1 MKAVG
6 VKNLKENLN
15 TFLCLVKEGE
25 TILVTDHSRII
36 AEIKK
41 PTSDILNSD
50 LAVESYIEK
59 EQKSGLLL
67 KAKRKSTVLK
77 PPSKV
82 KEKFQLDWMKTYY
95 EDRD

>member
-15 TFLCLVKEGE
+15 TFLRLVKEGE

-41 PTSDILNSD
+41 PLPI
-50 LAVESYIEK
+50 
-59 EQKSGLLL
+59 
-67 KAKRKSTVLK
+67 
-77 PPSKV
+77 
-82 KEKFQLDWMKTYY
+82 F
-95 EDRD
+95 

>member
-1 MKAVG
+1 M
-6 VKNLKENLN
+6 N
-15 TFLCLVKEGE
+15 TFLRLVKEGE

-50 LAVESYIEK
+50 LTVESYIEK

-67 KAKRKSTVLK
+67 KQKENPTVLK